1 MTCVVLERRIIGVE
15 TFYHPLNMIWHRQD
29 GCETTVMTGEWTAAN
44 RSDKQHKRRRVLVHV
59 VRYRSSVAIVDVFY
73 SLRIMADDGTRPSNV
88 TTRDVHAQRR
98 KFMFCNNL
106 FCGIN
111 R

>member
-1 MTCVVLERRIIGVE
+1 MMRCVNTICKLIVFPAVAVAVVERRIISVE

-59 VRYRSSVAIVDVFY
+59 VR
-73 SLRIMADDGTRPSNV
+73 
-88 TTRDVHAQRR
+88 
-98 KFMFCNNL
+98 
-106 FCGIN
+106 
-111 R
+111 